1 MPTLLSIPDIIELSD
16 IAVGLAFNYVDKQK
30 LFGGT
35 PITPV
40 PPVQMAIIS
49 SSLLWGYEGGA
60 QSAAELRNEGNYLY
74 WMLGKFQLQAQNII
88 SGGGGG
94 SVVPVPPLGN
104 LPYPYH
110 FEVSNIV
117 SEPNPMKAGDS
128 FVFLDGTNGTRD
140 YRGYN
145 LLFNRNNV
153 PQSQQSVGGGASY
166 FSWDRLDGKFTI
178 IPSAFLT
185 ELFDIM
191 PVG

>member
-1 MPTLLSIPDIIELSD
+1 MPTLLSILDIIELSD
-16 IAVGLAFNYVDKQK
+16 VAVGLAFNYVDKQK

-35 PITPV
+35 PIRPI

-74 WMLGKFQLQAQNII
+74 WMLGKFQLEAQNII

-104 LPYPYH
+104 LPFPYD
-110 FEVSNIV
+110 FIVSSV
-117 SEPNPMKAGDS
+117 TSEPNPLKAGDS

-145 LLFNRNNV
+145 LIFVRNNV
-153 PQSQQSVGGGASY
+153 TQNTSSLGGPNY
-166 FSWDRLDGKFTI
+166 FQWDRLDGKFTCI
-178 IPSAFLT
+178 GSAQLDEVFAL
-185 ELFDIM
+185 M